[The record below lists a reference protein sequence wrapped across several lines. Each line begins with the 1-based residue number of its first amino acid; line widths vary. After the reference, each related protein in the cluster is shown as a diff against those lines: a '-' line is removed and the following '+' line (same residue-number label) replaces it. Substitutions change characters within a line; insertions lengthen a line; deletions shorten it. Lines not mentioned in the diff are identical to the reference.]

1 MHRIYK
7 VGEAGVY
14 KSFLVEY
21 IFIVSMWTSS
31 IHKWEYKMVKG
42 QTKDFFRNTY
52 LHTCF
57 NIIKT
62 FIRVCCSC
70 YHGVATSNQGV
81 IAYNSLILMFMITL
95 L

>member
-42 QTKDFFRNTY
+42 QIKDFFRNTY
-52 LHTCF
+52 ILASTSQSVLLVF
-57 NIIKT
+57 AALMSSW
-62 FIRVCCSC
+62 CS
-70 YHGVATSNQGV
+70 S
-81 IAYNSLILMFMITL
+81 I
-95 L
+95 